1 MQCGGSTPYAVSY
14 RMDRALPHGLCHTAI
29 NQTSD
34 KPYTH
39 KIHQQAK
46 VNEINSDEIAQ
57 LVKVVAAKSNNL
69 NSVLGTPVVEG
80 ENRFPKGVL

>member
-1 MQCGGSTPYAVSY
+1 MS
-14 RMDRALPHGLCHTAI
+14 CHTAI
-29 NQTSD
+29 NQASD

-39 KIHQQAK
+39 RKYPNKQNQAK

-69 NSVLGTPVVEG
+69 NSGLGTPVVEG
-80 ENRFPKGVL
+80 ENQFPKGVL